1 MCKQFSFNFNEAK
14 LMALPF
20 ILWGAAALLAGTG
33 VVKGV
38 EAKNNFE
45 EAENIGK
52 SARRY
57 YENAESEVVN
67 MREETNSKF
76 EELGKLK
83 LQLFNKQIKHLVEVI
98 KKSKHASSKLSGF
111 NQSFGTEEL
120 KEMERLVLK
129 SLEIEKGLGT
139 GAATGALAAIGAYGS
154 VGALAT
160 TLSTGTAIGTLSG
173 AAATNATLAWLGG
186 GALSAGGFGMAGG
199 AIALGG
205 IVLGPALAVG
215 GFMMASK
222 AEEALTQAHDY
233 RAKIDIAVAE
243 MDKIKIVLSALQTN
257 AKELGSA
264 LNQMAKRFDSIKVY
278 NDNDEAAFEQM
289 VVVGKG
295 LKSLLDVAI
304 MDNSGVATKNL
315 KSQISGFIA
324 I

>member
-1 MCKQFSFNFNEAK
+1 
-14 LMALPF
+14 MALPF

-45 EAENIGK
+45 EAENIGN
-52 SARRY
+52 SARRR
-57 YENAESEVVN
+57 YENAESEIVK
-67 MREETNSKF
+67 MRKETNVKF

-111 NQSFGTEEL
+111 NQSFSVEEL
-120 KEMERLVLK
+120 KEMEQLVLK
-129 SLEIEKGLGT
+129 SLEIEKGLGA
-139 GAATGALAAIGAYGS
+139 GVATGVLAAMGASSG

-160 TLSTGTAIGTLSG
+160 ASTGTAIAGLSG

-199 AIALGG
+199 ALALGG

-222 AEEALTQAHDY
+222 AEEALTQAHAY
-233 RAKIDIAVAE
+233 RAKIDIAVTE
-243 MDKIKIVLSALQTN
+243 MDKIKIVLAALQTN
-257 AKELGSA
+257 AKELGNA
-264 LNQMAKRFDSIKVY
+264 LNQMARRFDSIKVF
-278 NDNDEAAFEQM
+278 NDSDEAAFEQM

-295 LKSLLDVAI
+295 IKSLLDVAI

-315 KSQISGFIA
+315 KSQISGFIE
-324 I
+324 IK